1 MNTFDDA
8 LAKMARPLAAL
19 VFGAFLLGGCTGIAS
34 KTLNVLAKPI
44 LGLGV
49 KDANTTL
56 KWVKVQ
62 EAAGRLTEANVKL
75 AKACP
80 EAVLAV
86 DALRAQI
93 AGDEDEK
100 IEGFKGLIYL
110 ATKARFGQSIKQEA
124 TFLVQGLIAACGPL
138 IPADRLIR
146 GF

>member
-1 MNTFDDA
+1 MNRYA
-8 LAKMARPLAAL
+8 LIVVAAL
-19 VFGAFLLGGCTGIAS
+19 FLGGCTTTIVG
-34 KTLNVLAKPI
+34 KTLDVLAKPI

-49 KDANTTL
+49 KDATTTL
-56 KWVKVQ
+56 AWVQAQ
-62 EAAGRLTEANVKL
+62 EAAGRLTEANATL
-75 AKACP
+75 ARACP
-80 EAVLAV
+80 DAVLAV

-93 AGDEDEK
+93 AGQEDEK

-124 TFLVQGLIAACGPL
+124 TVLVQELIAACAPL

>member
-1 MNTFDDA
+1 MN
-8 LAKMARPLAAL
+8 LSKPIVICAAL
-19 VFGAFLLGGCTGIAS
+19 FFGAFFLGGCAGIAG
-34 KTLNVLAKPI
+34 KAVDVLTKPI

-56 KWVKVQ
+56 AWVKVQ
-62 EAAGRLTEANVKL
+62 EAAGRLTEPNVKL

-100 IEGFKGLIYL
+100 IKGFKGLIYL

-124 TFLVQGLIAACGPL
+124 TFRVQELIAACGKL
-138 IPADRLIR
+138 IPADRMIR